1 MSSRRCSDITCST
14 DSYLERRCSAI
25 TLGLTSLP
33 PISSRNPSRRPS
45 HEAAS
50 DQLPN
55 IQVIQPTPKTSPCPS
70 EGNIHDKTRSTRC
83 KSYEP
88 SDSFDYIS
96 EYPDE
101 YHEEIYNRRKSR
113 ISDSTFTSDRPPLRR
128 APLASLSSFKI
139 SSADYQDSDLRS
151 LGSDSVFAE
160 SIYADTDDDME
171 QFSTDSDELS
181 NNDPQSPRLNSNR
194 SIHSN
199 FSSGSKTTQIEH
211 PAKIIEEEF
220 EDDIIEECASGGGSG
235 RGSGSAGSGAIKK
248 EYDTNVK
255 PLNSVNTFETKA
267 IIERHESKSLNTSTC
282 VSSVE
287 NELKVVDVADDGVA
301 MNKNVDV
308 CAEDDGQQS
317 SSCNTISCSPIKTLS
332 SEIVIE
338 ANVVVTKGNSK
349 SSTSTSTSTSRM
361 NKTKTSSNNSNCNEN
376 NKNSSQNNKL
386 INDISKNNNLKLTS
400 ECDNI
405 DVRFLD
411 SNRQQPQQQASSP
424 SVILEL
430 PVLSV
435 SNNQQ
440 LDVSV
445 VSLSLQS
452 PTSSI
457 SISSLQHHSSTL
469 SAQSNQLYHPDDD
482 TTIDIDPSIP
492 GPSRKWS
499 RETLF

>member
-1 MSSRRCSDITCST
+1 MNSRRCSDITCST

-25 TLGLTSLP
+25 TIGLISLP

-45 HEAAS
+45 HETAS
-50 DQLPN
+50 DQFPN

-70 EGNIHDKTRSTRC
+70 EGNVNDKTRSTRS

-101 YHEEIYNRRKSR
+101 YHEEIYNRRKSK
-113 ISDSTFTSDRPPLRR
+113 ISDSTFTSDRPPPLRR

-181 NNDPQSPRLNSNR
+181 NNDPQSPRMCSSNR
-194 SIHSN
+194 SIN
-199 FSSGSKTTQIEH
+199 YSSGSKTTQIEH

-220 EDDIIEECASGGGSG
+220 EDDVGVECASVSVDVGGAK
-235 RGSGSAGSGAIKK
+235 RK
-248 EYDTNVK
+248 EFDTNVK
-255 PLNSVNTFETKA
+255 SLNLVNTFKTKA
-267 IIERHESKSLNTSTC
+267 IIERHENRSLNTSAC
-282 VSSVE
+282 ALSVN
-287 NELKVVDVADDGVA
+287 NELKVVGADDSVN
-301 MNKNVDV
+301 MSRINVGA
-308 CAEDDGQQS
+308 CCEDDRQLS
-317 SSCNTISCSPIKTLS
+317 SSCTISCSPIKTLS
-332 SEIVIE
+332 SEVAIE
-338 ANVVVTKGNSK
+338 AQVVVTKGDSK
-349 SSTSTSTSTSRM
+349 SSTTTTTSKT
-361 NKTKTSSNNSNCNEN
+361 NKNTSSYKSNCNNSNKSN
-376 NKNSSQNNKL
+376 SQNNKL
-386 INDISKNNNLKLTS
+386 TNDISKNNIKLTS

-405 DVRFLD
+405 DVRYVD
-411 SNRQQPQQQASSP
+411 SNRQQQHQQATSP

-435 SNNQQ
+435 SNNQ
-440 LDVSV
+440 LDVGV
-445 VSLSLQS
+445 ASLSLQS
-452 PTSSI
+452 PMS
-457 SISSLQHHSSTL
+457 SSLYHQPNTL
-469 SAQSNQLYHPDDD
+469 AQSNQIYHPDDD
-482 TTIDIDPSIP
+482 TAIDIDPSMP

-499 RETLF
+499 KETLF